1 MKTTPTFPPKWED
14 FLRSF
19 TDRLSKTK
27 SSLPCIRCLTKGTL
41 IHLFKEIQKD
51 LALPSTYPSGTKII
65 EHLISMG
72 LATKVPVEETAR
84 PIPSKEL
91 FVIGIFG
98 SHNLEIDPLEMMQ
111 AYNLKGVICFFS
123 ALAHL
128 NLTTQIP
135 VHNHIA
141 SLIPKKIVD
150 IARLT
155 SVNDWAAPTDVSKT
169 RSKMGT
175 PIFSY
180 QNVPI
185 YSTKR
190 IINSIP
196 GIKSRILSPWA
207 IIRMTTIEQT
217 LLDTLQYPLQC
228 GGPEVVFEA
237 WGKKIRNLRDDLILE
252 YLKIINIP
260 PLTRRL
266 GAILDLFNHRPISEL
281 YAYLEESRS
290 NIFIQPE
297 VPEIPILKGMFFS
310 RLNSSWNVL
319 IP

>member
-1 MKTTPTFPPKWED
+1 ME
-14 FLRSF
+14 
-19 TDRLSKTK
+19 
-27 SSLPCIRCLTKGTL
+27 
-41 IHLFKEIQKD
+41 
-51 LALPSTYPSGTKII
+51 
-65 EHLISMG
+65 
-72 LATKVPVEETAR
+72 
-84 PIPSKEL
+84 
-91 FVIGIFG
+91 
-98 SHNLEIDPLEMMQ
+98 
-111 AYNLKGVICFFS
+111 
-123 ALAHL
+123 
-128 NLTTQIP
+128 
-135 VHNHIA
+135 
-141 SLIPKKIVD
+141 
-150 IARLT
+150 
-155 SVNDWAAPTDVSKT
+155 VSKT

-185 YSTKR
+185 FSTKR
-190 IINSIP
+190 IVNSIP

-228 GGPEVVFEA
+228 GGSEVVFEA
-237 WGKKIRNLRDDLILE
+237 WEKQISNLNDDLILE

-266 GAILDLFNHRPISEL
+266 GAILDLFNHRPTSEL
-281 YAYLEESRS
+281 SAFLEESRS
-290 NIFIQPE
+290 NLFIQPE

>member
-1 MKTTPTFPPKWED
+1 MKTAHTFPPKWED
-14 FLRSF
+14 FLRSL

-41 IHLFKEIQKD
+41 VYLFKEIQKD
-51 LALPSTYPSGTKII
+51 LALPSTYPSGINII
-65 EHLISMG
+65 EHLMAMG
-72 LATKVPVEETAR
+72 LATKIPLDNTTKV
-84 PIPSKEL
+84 IPSKDL
-91 FVIGIFG
+91 FIIGIFG
-98 SHNLEIDPLEMMQ
+98 SHSSEIDPLEMMQ

-135 VHNHIA
+135 AHNHIA
-141 SLIPKKIVD
+141 NLMPRKKTETVQ
-150 IARLT
+150 LT
-155 SVNDWAAPTDVSKT
+155 AENGGAAPMEVSKT

-185 YSTKR
+185 FSTKR
-190 IINSIP
+190 IVNSIP

-228 GGPEVVFEA
+228 GGSEVVFEA
-237 WGKKIRNLRDDLILE
+237 WEKQISNLNDDLILE

-266 GAILDLFNHRPISEL
+266 GAILDLFNHRPTSEL
-281 YAYLEESRS
+281 SAFLEESRS
-290 NIFIQPE
+290 NLFIQPE